1 MTDSNPAATPI
12 AEGIVARA
20 ARALGYVVTGDAG
33 GWFGPLAPMPPQAPA
48 EVAGRQF
55 DFPSGYNLVT
65 RPRAYEGTSFAEL
78 RALADS
84 YDLIRLVIESR
95 KDQIE
100 RLAWSV
106 RARQPGGP
114 QADPRITAISALFAC
129 PDGVHPWPTWLRLV
143 LEDLLVIDAPAL
155 YLRRSRDGTL
165 CALEPLDG
173 ATIKRVIDD
182 WGRTPQHPE
191 PAYQQVLKGLPAVD
205 YTTDELLY
213 APRNP
218 RVHKVYGFSPVEQVQ
233 MTVNVA
239 LRRQI
244 WTLQYYTEGNI
255 PEALIGVPD
264 TWTPDQ
270 IRQFQGY
277 WDSLHEGNT
286 AQRRHAKFVPGGVAK
301 TFIPTREPALKD
313 PFDEWLARVVCYA
326 FSVSPQPFVQQLN
339 RATAETAQDTALAEG
354 LLPLKNWVKQLCDRI
369 IAREFSAP
377 DLEFAWSDDAPSDP
391 AKIASIAVDYVKA
404 GIKSVNEVRAELGL
418 DPLPNQAL
426 LRFNPNHYGPGPQ
439 GGQFAPADDAP
450 GGGASAPHAGEQLAD
465 SLIGGFTRHG
475 LNQTINRGVLPG
487 DMLDAVKYPLEILRR
502 PNGTTRYV
510 GRNATVV
517 LNPAGGVVTAW

>member
-1 MTDSNPAATPI
+1 MTSSQPTATPI

-20 ARALGYVVTGDAG
+20 ARALGYVVTGAAG
-33 GWFGPLAPMPPQAPA
+33 GWFGPMAPMPPQAPA
-48 EVAGRQF
+48 DVAGRQF

-84 YDLIRLVIESR
+84 YDLMRLVIESR

-100 RLAWSV
+100 RLDWSI
-106 RARQPGGP
+106 RARTPGGP
-114 QADPRITAISALFAC
+114 QSDPRIDAIAALFAC

-155 YLRRSRDGTL
+155 YLRRSRDGKL

-173 ATIKRVIDD
+173 ATVKRVIDD
-182 WGRTPQHPE
+182 WGRTPAPPE

-213 APRNP
+213 LPRNP

-264 TWTPDQ
+264 AWTPDQ
-270 IRQFQGY
+270 IRQFQG
-277 WDSLHEGNT
+277 
-286 AQRRHAKFVPGGVAK
+286 
-301 TFIPTREPALKD
+301 
-313 PFDEWLARVVCYA
+313 
-326 FSVSPQPFVQQLN
+326 
-339 RATAETAQDTALAEG
+339 
-354 LLPLKNWVKQLCDRI
+354 
-369 IAREFSAP
+369 
-377 DLEFAWSDDAPSDP
+377 
-391 AKIASIAVDYVKA
+391 
-404 GIKSVNEVRAELGL
+404 
-418 DPLPNQAL
+418 
-426 LRFNPNHYGPGPQ
+426 
-439 GGQFAPADDAP
+439 
-450 GGGASAPHAGEQLAD
+450 
-465 SLIGGFTRHG
+465 
-475 LNQTINRGVLPG
+475 
-487 DMLDAVKYPLEILRR
+487 
-502 PNGTTRYV
+502 
-510 GRNATVV
+510 
-517 LNPAGGVVTAW
+517 